1 MQDKER
7 ICGFWVERFP
17 QKPDYLP
24 ITQEEFEQRTLE
36 AWCGSGNV
44 DNRIA
49 AVFHGGPWEWD
60 VLCRDESISVRGA
73 VACHSSERHQ
83 LLLVGDP
90 EPVIRKRLAIYGTD
104 KVRNALLDR
113 GETDLDVLT
122 KIAKYGSTTTRHRL
136 VDAAWNNP
144 EAIQKIARYLPAS
157 AIDKLL
163 AHPNMEVRI
172 DAASHGSRTQC
183 LRALEMP
190 YPSHNITLVFMR
202 DRLIERLKDLDEV
215 ARALGRAPTKI
226 RNMEME
232 LST

>member
-1 MQDKER
+1 MQGKER

-24 ITQEEFEQRTLE
+24 ITQEEFEQHTLD
-36 AWCGSGNV
+36 AWCGSSDK

-49 AVFHGGPWEWD
+49 AVFHGRPQEWD
-60 VLCRDESISVRGA
+60 VLCRDENFSVRGA

-83 LLLVGDP
+83 LILVGDS

-104 KVRNALLDR
+104 KVRNALLDK

-122 KIAKYGSTTTRHRL
+122 EIAKYGSTTTRHKL
-136 VDAAWNNP
+136 VDMAWDRP
-144 EAIQKIARYLPAS
+144 EILQHIARYLPAS

-163 AHPNMEVRI
+163 THPNMEVRI
-172 DAASHGSRTQC
+172 DAAIHGSRSQC

-202 DRLIERLKDLDEV
+202 DRLIDRLKELDEV
-215 ARALGRAPTKI
+215 AMALGLAVPKI
-226 RNMEME
+226 RKMEME
-232 LST
+232 LSR